1 MLRPRSDGVE
11 TARVSSTSSTFPF
24 APGLLDGKVALVT
37 GGGTGIGLAIARRI
51 ASLGGKVAIASRKQA
66 NLDAGVASL
75 SETTAKENLFAHPCD
90 TRELAQVDALVDAVK
105 QKFGRI
111 DVLVNN
117 AGGQFP
123 TAAENLSPKGWEA
136 VIRNNLNGTWF
147 VTHAVATKC
156 MIPQKNGRIVNI
168 IAQMWRGFPGMV
180 HTGAARAGV
189 DNMTKTLAVEWAR
202 FGIRVNAIAPGVI
215 KSSGTDQYPDFL
227 LERAVKA
234 TPVKRTGTPDEV
246 AVLATM
252 LCSEQLDFV
261 TGETWY
267 IDGGQ
272 KLWGDVW
279 QVLDEATTR

>member
-1 MLRPRSDGVE
+1 MTNNATNG
-11 TARVSSTSSTFPF
+11 ATFPF
-24 APGLLDGKVALVT
+24 APGLFDGQVALIT
-37 GGGTGIGLAIARRI
+37 GGGTGIGLAAARRI
-51 ASLGGKVAIASRKQA
+51 AALGGKIAIASRKQA
-66 NLDAGVASL
+66 NLDAGIAALAEVAPRDAVL
-75 SETTAKENLFAHPCD
+75 AHVCD
-90 TRELAQVDALVDAVK
+90 TRDVAQVEGLVDGVLK
-105 QKFGRI
+105 HFGKI

-123 TAAENLSPKGWEA
+123 TAAENLTAKGWEA

-147 VTHAVATKC
+147 MTHAVATKA
-156 MIPQKNGRIVNI
+156 MIPAKRGRILNV

-202 FGIRVNAIAPGVI
+202 YGIRINAIAPGFI
-215 KSSGTDQYPDFL
+215 KSSGTDQYPPEL
-227 LERAVKA
+227 LEKA
-234 TPVKRTGTPDEV
+234 LKASPMRRGGTPDEV
-246 AVLATM
+246 ARLMVLMA
-252 LCSEQLDFV
+252 SDQLDFV

-279 QVLDEATTR
+279 QLPDEA

>member
-1 MLRPRSDGVE
+1 MTTT
-11 TARVSSTSSTFPF
+11 TAAASCFPF
-24 APGLLDGKVALVT
+24 APGLFDGQVALIT
-37 GGGTGIGLAIARRI
+37 GGGTGIGLAAARRI
-51 ASLGGKVAIASRKQA
+51 AALGGKIAIASRKQP

-75 SETTAKENLFAHPCD
+75 AEVAPKDAVFAQTCD
-90 TRELAQVDALVDAVK
+90 TRDVAQVEALVDGVLK
-105 QKFGRI
+105 HFGKI

-147 VTHAVATKC
+147 MTHAVATKA
-156 MIPQKNGRIVNI
+156 MIPQKRGRILNV

-202 FGIRVNAIAPGVI
+202 YGIRINAIAPGFI
-215 KSSGTDQYPDFL
+215 KSSGTDQYPEEIL
-227 LERAVKA
+227 KQALRAS
-234 TPVKRTGTPDEV
+234 PMRRGGTPDEV
-246 AVLATM
+246 ARLMVFMA
-252 LCSEQLDFV
+252 SDQLDFV

-279 QVLDEATTR
+279 QLPDEA

>member
-1 MLRPRSDGVE
+1 MPSAD
-11 TARVSSTSSTFPF
+11 ARDPAPTFPF
-24 APGLLDGKVALVT
+24 APGLFDGRVALIT
-37 GGGTGIGLAIARRI
+37 GGGTGIGLAIARRL
-51 ASLGGKVAIASRKQA
+51 AALGAEIAIASRKQD
-66 NLDAGVASL
+66 NVDAGAASIAEVA
-75 SETTAKENLFAHPCD
+75 AKPGAVFAQTCD
-90 TRELAQVDALVDAVK
+90 TREVAQVDALVDAVRAR
-105 QKFGRI
+105 FGRI

-147 VTHAVATKC
+147 MTHAVATRA
-156 MIPQKNGRIVNI
+156 MIPQKNGRILNV

-189 DNMTKTLAVEWAR
+189 DNVTKTLAVEWAR
-202 FGIRVNAIAPGVI
+202 HGIRVNAIAPGFI
-215 KSSGTDQYPDFL
+215 QSSGTKQYP
-227 LERAVKA
+227 EAIVAQAMKA
-234 TPVKRTGTPDEV
+234 TPMRRGGTPEEV
-246 AVLATM
+246 ATLATLM
-252 LCSEQLDFV
+252 CSDTLDFV

-279 QVLDEATTR
+279 QLPEGD

>member
-1 MLRPRSDGVE
+1 MNKP
-11 TARVSSTSSTFPF
+11 RVSDSSSSTFPF
-24 APGLLDGKVALVT
+24 APGLLAGRVALVT
-37 GGGTGIGLAIARRI
+37 GGGTGIGLAIAKKI
-51 ASLGGKVAIASRKQA
+51 AALGGKVAIASRKQE
-66 NLDAGVASL
+66 NLDAGCKAIAEVAASDVVF
-75 SETTAKENLFAHPCD
+75 AKACD
-90 TRELAQVDALVDAVK
+90 TREVVQVDALVDAVK
-105 QKFGRI
+105 EKFGRI

-123 TAAENLSPKGWEA
+123 TAAENLSPRGWEA
-136 VIRNNLNGTWF
+136 VVRNNLNGTWF

-215 KSSGTDQYPDFL
+215 KSSGTDQYPEFL
-227 LERAVKA
+227 LQRAVAA
-234 TPVKRTGTPDEV
+234 TPVRRTGTPEEV
-246 AVLATM
+246 ARLTAVLA
-252 LCSEQLDFV
+252 SDAFDFV

-279 QVLDEATTR
+279 QVLDEAAGG

>member
-1 MLRPRSDGVE
+1 MSD
-11 TARVSSTSSTFPF
+11 RDSSTFPF
-24 APGLLDGKVALVT
+24 APGLLEGRVALVT

-51 ASLGGKVAIASRKQA
+51 AALGGKVAIASRKQE
-66 NLDAGVASL
+66 NLDAGCKAIAEVAS
-75 SETTAKENLFAHPCD
+75 AENVFARSCD
-90 TRELAQVDALVDAVK
+90 TREVAQVDALVDAVK
-105 QKFGRI
+105 EKFGRI

-123 TAAENLSPKGWEA
+123 TAAENLSPRGWEA
-136 VIRNNLNGTWF
+136 VVRNNLNGTWF

-202 FGIRVNAIAPGVI
+202 HGLRVNAIAPGVI
-215 KSSGTDQYPDFL
+215 KSSGTDQYPEFL
-227 LERAVKA
+227 LQRAVAA
-234 TPVKRTGTPDEV
+234 TPVRRTGTPDEV
-246 AVLATM
+246 ARLAVM
-252 LCSEQLDFV
+252 LCSDQLDFV

-279 QVLDEATTR
+279 QVDHEASG

>member
-1 MLRPRSDGVE
+1 VSE
-11 TARVSSTSSTFPF
+11 TTSSTFPF
-24 APGLLDGKVALVT
+24 APGLFEGRVALVT

-51 ASLGGKVAIASRKQA
+51 AALGGKVAIASRKQE
-66 NLDAGVASL
+66 NLDAGCKALAEVAP
-75 SETTAKENLFAHPCD
+75 AANVFARTCD
-90 TRELAQVDALVDAVK
+90 TREVAQVDALVDATK
-105 QKFGRI
+105 EKFGRV
-111 DVLVNN
+111 DVLINN

-123 TAAENLSPKGWEA
+123 TAAENLSPRGWEA
-136 VIRNNLNGTWF
+136 VVRNNLNGTWF

-156 MIPQKNGRIVNI
+156 MIPQKSGRIVNI

-202 FGIRVNAIAPGVI
+202 FGMRINAIAPGVI
-215 KSSGTDQYPDFL
+215 KSSGTDQYPEFL
-227 LERAVKA
+227 LQRAIDA
-234 TPVKRTGTPDEV
+234 TPVRRTGTPDEV
-246 AVLATM
+246 ARLAVM
-252 LCSEQLDFV
+252 LASDQLDFV

-279 QVLDEATTR
+279 RVEPEG